1 MQSYDGFAPIPNFF
15 FLFFSKAIDK
25 ELGFGQNTK
34 KAPDLCPK
42 EGLLQAISA
51 AKPLFSEVQAQLS
64 VAKEIITLAMIG
76 CDAILFDGLTM
87 LFGGVA
93 LIGKPVVLGVLLCQ
107 TVHVVV
113 AVGLSQDR
121 RGSNRQVFAVALD
134 DSSIWDLDLVYSSFF
149 GKRTSSS
156 GRLTVYS

>member
-15 FLFFSKAIDK
+15 FLFFSKAMDK

-42 EGLLQAISA
+42 EGLLQAISST
-51 AKPLFSEVQAQLS
+51 KSLFSEVQAQLT
-64 VAKEIITLAMIG
+64 VAKEIITFAMIG
-76 CDAILFDGLTM
+76 RDAILLDSLTM
-87 LFGGVA
+87 LFGGIA
-93 LIGKPVVLGVLLCQ
+93 LIRKPVILGVFLSQ

-134 DSSIWDLDLVYSSFF
+134 DGGVGDLDLVDS
-149 GKRTSSS
+149 
-156 GRLTVYS
+156 